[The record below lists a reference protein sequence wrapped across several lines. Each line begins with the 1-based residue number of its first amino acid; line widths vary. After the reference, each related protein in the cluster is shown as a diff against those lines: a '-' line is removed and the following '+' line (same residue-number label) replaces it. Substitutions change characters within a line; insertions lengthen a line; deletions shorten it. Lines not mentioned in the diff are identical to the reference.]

1 MSLFIVN
8 LMKKEI
14 ITNKQVFDILI
25 SLQDVIDN
33 DITNENEKVK
43 IEELCE
49 NIFLIYTNGYDEIK
63 KLSHFDDLIKR
74 INNITS
80 LDIKQNKG
88 LGNKVKFK
96 YMDMIEFKR

>member
-1 MSLFIVN
+1 M
-8 LMKKEI
+8 
-14 ITNKQVFDILI
+14 
-25 SLQDVIDN
+25 
-33 DITNENEKVK
+33 
-43 IEELCE
+43 CE

-63 KLSHFDDLIKR
+63 KLSQFDDLIKR
-74 INNITS
+74 INNFTS